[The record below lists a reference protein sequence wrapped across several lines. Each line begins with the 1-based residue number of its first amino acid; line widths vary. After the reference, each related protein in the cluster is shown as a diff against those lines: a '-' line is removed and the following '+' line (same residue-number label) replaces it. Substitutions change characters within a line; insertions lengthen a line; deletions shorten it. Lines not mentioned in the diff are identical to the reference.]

1 MEIIMGWRDDWNKLV
16 RMRLILLK
24 ILEAVIWLAEK
35 LRKILK

>member
-1 MEIIMGWRDDWNKLV
+1 MGWRDDWNKLV